1 MCHRFGSLNK
11 LNYQLK
17 GLYGCELPK
26 KFRDELHNKIINQNV
41 EQDDTTPPD
50 PITSSEPTVIVETK
64 EVNIGGLKFTLS
76 TGSSLTIGE
85 LSTESFNLQ
94 GMKSIKIERV
104 SKGKLFGVNLE
115 V

>member
-1 MCHRFGSLNK
+1 MHNLIFNG
-11 LNYQLK
+11 
-17 GLYGCELPK
+17 GL
-26 KFRDELHNKIINQNV
+26 DQ
-41 EQDDTTPPD
+41 EQETTTP
-50 PITSSEPTVIVETK
+50 SEPPVSVENK

-94 GMKSIKIERV
+94 GMKSIKIDKV
-104 SKGKLFGVNLE
+104 SEGKLFGVSLE